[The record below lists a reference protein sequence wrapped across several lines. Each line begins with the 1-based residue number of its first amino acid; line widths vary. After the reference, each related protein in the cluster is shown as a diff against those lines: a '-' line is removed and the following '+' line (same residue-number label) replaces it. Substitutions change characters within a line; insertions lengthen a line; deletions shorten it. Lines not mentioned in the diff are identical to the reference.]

1 VKGGYSY
8 NTLHSQ
14 VAKTILNSPADNK
27 IYFAGEA
34 VSKSES
40 QGTVESALQSGYD
53 VAELLLKQY

>member
-1 VKGGYSY
+1 
-8 NTLHSQ
+8 
-14 VAKTILNSPADNK
+14 VAKTILNSPVDNK

-34 VSKSES
+34 VSKSKS